1 MSNTDRNQSSTD
13 RQPRALALGRSRF
26 GGGAGQLL
34 LLVLGTSLFLAAGL
48 STVFSLLVD
57 FQEGFWPGWINLT
70 LSFWMVAAV
79 ISWFVFVDRS
89 SLPKPVKNPE
99 QTIEQSWR
107 TRAQATVWRDLIIL
121 FSVGCFASAMLMLF
135 ADVVISW
142 PLSLVCAGLVWFA
155 LGDYMIRYQMIK
167 RAEG

>member
-1 MSNTDRNQSSTD
+1 MNNANRNEND
-13 RQPRALALGRSRF
+13 ADLQPRALALGRSRF

-34 LLVLGTSLFLAAGL
+34 LLVLGASLFPAAGL
-48 STVFSLLVD
+48 STIFSLLFD
-57 FQEGFWPGWINLT
+57 FQEGFWPAWINLT
-70 LSFWMVAAV
+70 LVFWMVAAV
-79 ISWFVFVDRS
+79 IAWFVFVDRS
-89 SLPKPVKNPE
+89 SLPKPVKNPA

-121 FSVGCFASAMLMLF
+121 FSVGCLTSAILMLF
-135 ADVVISW
+135 ADMEISW

-155 LGDYMIRYQMIK
+155 LVDYMIRYQMNK

>member
-1 MSNTDRNQSSTD
+1 MDNINRNQSSTD
-13 RQPRALALGRSRF
+13 PQPRTLALGRSRF

-34 LLVLGTSLFLAAGL
+34 LLVLGPSLFLAAGL
-48 STVFSLLVD
+48 STVFSLLVE
-57 FQEGFWPGWINLT
+57 FREGFWPAWINLT
-70 LSFWMVAAV
+70 LSFGMVAAV
-79 ISWFVFVDRS
+79 IAWFVSVDRS

-121 FSVGCFASAMLMLF
+121 FSVGCLAGAMLMLF
-135 ADVVISW
+135 ADLVISW
-142 PLSLVCAGLVWFA
+142 PLPLVFAALVWFA
-155 LGDYMIRYQMIK
+155 LGDYMIRYQMNK